1 MLVSS
6 LMTLG
11 IASVAVF
18 FSMNTSEEIVK
29 VATACVAGL
38 CFFFSLVFEPVIIKL
53 AVIAVPLLGKRLQSA
68 DQRN

>member
-1 MLVSS
+1 MIVSS

-29 VATACVAGL
+29 VATAFVAGL
-38 CFFFSLVFEPVIIKL
+38 CLFFSLFFAPVIIKL

-68 DQRN
+68 DLS